1 MFHKYFW
8 SRRIKISNFV
18 FLPKW
23 KIWATTLH
31 IAFKVGIANLLFRKV
46 VTHPFFKGGE
56 GVYCFGEN
64 LTFSNC
70 FILILRQKRVLF
82 WYQWWSH
89 SSEQKE
95 KQQPFLLSSEKN
107 KNFAQKQKHPKLL
120 KQCHELKDY
129 LLNSSQAF
137 LPKTTHEFI
146 IKSK

>member
-1 MFHKYFW
+1 MNSEIFFIGTQWCSGCLHQDPTQSFYCYSEKLF
-8 SRRIKISNFV
+8 
-18 FLPKW
+18 
-23 KIWATTLH
+23 TTL
-31 IAFKVGIANLLFRKV
+31 FLKRGW
-46 VTHPFFKGGE
+46 

-82 WYQWWSH
+82 WYQWWRQ

-95 KQQPFLLSSEKN
+95 QQQPFLLSSEKN

-120 KQCHELKDY
+120 KQCHELKNY
-129 LLNSSQAF
+129 LLNSSQAL

-146 IKSK
+146 IKSKEIYFYKD

>member
-1 MFHKYFW
+1 MINVTDYSHAQKKYLMYCYSEKLW
-8 SRRIKISNFV
+8 HTL
-18 FLPKW
+18 FL
-23 KIWATTLH
+23 
-31 IAFKVGIANLLFRKV
+31 
-46 VTHPFFKGGE
+46 KGGR

-120 KQCHELKDY
+120 KQCHEQKDY
-129 LLNSSQAF
+129 LLNSSQAL
-137 LPKTTHEFI
+137 LPKTTHEFM
-146 IKSK
+146 IKSKEIYFYKD